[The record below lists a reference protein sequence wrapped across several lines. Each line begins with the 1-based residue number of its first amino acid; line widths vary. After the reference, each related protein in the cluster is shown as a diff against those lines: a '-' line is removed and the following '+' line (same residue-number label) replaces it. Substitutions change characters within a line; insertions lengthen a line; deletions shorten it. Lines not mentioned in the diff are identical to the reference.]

1 MTIVYTA
8 AKFGFAQFDWDTAKN
23 RANLRVHSVDFQDA
37 VRIFESATLERWD
50 DREDYG
56 EDRWLAVG
64 IVDGIELTVVY
75 TDVET
80 DRGQVRRIISAR
92 RATKNEREAYYNAQ

>member
-23 RANLRVHSVDFQDA
+23 RPNLRVLGVDFQDA
-37 VRIFESATLERWD
+37 ARIFESPTLERWD

-80 DRGQVRRIISAR
+80 GRGRVRRIISAR